1 MSYDESLPVITLKNI
16 SYFCF
21 WSDYDFLN
29 LNWYQTFYAE
39 GMVRV
44 HSKNTETWKTW
55 LSDTSQSLKA
65 SLANKQCQLTRTMKS

>member
-29 LNWYQTFYAE
+29 LNWNQTFYAE

-44 HSKNTETWKTW
+44 QSKKYGN
-55 LSDTSQSLKA
+55 LK
-65 SLANKQCQLTRTMKS
+65 NLTIGY